1 MCTIAAMVAYSCAV
15 CAAAAAAAAMCGG
28 RGLKR
33 AHNEVEKA
41 SSVWIRPEGTW
52 LIH

>member
-1 MCTIAAMVAYSCAV
+1 MCAIAAMVAYSG
-15 CAAAAAAAAMCGG
+15 AACAAAAMCGG

>member
-1 MCTIAAMVAYSCAV
+1 MCTLAAKVAYSCAV
-15 CAAAAAAAAMCGG
+15 CAAAAMCGG